1 MKTIVLSLGGS
12 LIVPNNIDFLFLKK
26 FRKSILNFIK
36 KGNRVIIVC
45 GGGKTCRNYDN
56 AAKKITKISNENL
69 DKLGIKSTKLNAE
82 LVRVIFGKYAYSK
95 IEPNYNKKNLKF
107 KILIGCGFLPGTSS
121 DYDAVM
127 WAKNY
132 NADYIVNLT
141 DVDYVYTKDPAK
153 YKKAKKIE
161 SLDWNTLQKIVGLKW
176 KAGAQFPFDPIATKI
191 AKKLKLKLVFLNGK
205 NIKNFENFLNNKKF
219 KGSII
224 S

>member
-1 MKTIVLSLGGS
+1 MKTVVLSLGGS

-26 FRKSILNFIK
+26 FRKLILNFIK

-45 GGGKTCRNYDN
+45 GGGKTCRKYIN
-56 AAKKITKISNENL
+56 AASKITKISNEEL
-69 DKLGIKSTKLNAE
+69 DRLGIKATELNAE
-82 LVRVIFGKYAYSK
+82 LVRVIFAKYAYPK
-95 IEPNYNKKNLKF
+95 IEPNYNKKILKF
-107 KILIGCGFLPGTSS
+107 KILMSCGYLPGSSS

-132 NADYIVNLT
+132 NADYVVNLT
-141 DVDYVYTKDPAK
+141 DVDYVYTKDPK
-153 YKKAKKIE
+153 YKDAKKIE
-161 SLDWNTLQKIVGLKW
+161 KLDWNTLQKIVGTKW

-191 AKKLKLKLVFLNGK
+191 AKKVKLKLVFLNGK

-219 KGSII
+219 KGSIV

>member
-12 LIVPNNIDFLFLKK
+12 LIVPKNIDFLFLKK

>member
-45 GGGKTCRNYDN
+45 GGGKTCRNYN
-56 AAKKITKISNENL
+56 KAVSKITKISNKNL
-69 DKLGIKSTKLNAE
+69 DKLGIKSTELNAE
-82 LVRVIFGKYAYSK
+82 LVRVIFEKYAYPK

-107 KILIGCGFLPGTSS
+107 KILVGCGFLPGTSS

-219 KGSII
+219 KGSVV